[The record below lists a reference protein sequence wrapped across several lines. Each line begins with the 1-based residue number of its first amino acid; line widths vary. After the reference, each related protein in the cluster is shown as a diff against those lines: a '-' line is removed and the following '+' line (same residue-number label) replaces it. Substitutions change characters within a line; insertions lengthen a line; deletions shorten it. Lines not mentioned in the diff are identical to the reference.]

1 MYLKTACHTQ
11 ETPGQAE
18 QSLVFCSRRKRPQ
31 EQGDIVKAV
40 LMQ

>member
-18 QSLVFCSRRKRPQ
+18 KSLVFCSRLRRPQ
-31 EQGDIVKAV
+31 EQADSVKAV